1 MRSEIVNDITALGG
15 APIFIA
21 IAVIALMLD
30 KSFFLQL
37 VGGFILSYLFVF
49 PIRMIYFRE
58 RPEKREHKNFLTKID
73 ASSFPSHHAVRATIL
88 WLLVAYFFN
97 NLLSYTLGVVAI
109 ILVLYTRFSLK
120 RHHKSDVIVGLVL
133 GVIAFLVIMFFTPA
147 ISELAQQLNF
157 IAI

>member
-49 PIRMIYFRE
+49 PIRMRAQE
-58 RPEKREHKNFLTKID
+58 LSHKNRRFFIPK
-73 ASSFPSHHAVRATIL
+73 SSCSPCDNIMAACSI
-88 WLLVAYFFN
+88 FF
-97 NLLSYTLGVVAI
+97 
-109 ILVLYTRFSLK
+109 
-120 RHHKSDVIVGLVL
+120 
-133 GVIAFLVIMFFTPA
+133 
-147 ISELAQQLNF
+147 Q
-157 IAI
+157 